1 MLLCTG
7 VKSVGSGNGR
17 QQSSVF
23 ALCLVLSLVL
33 SLALSLGPPEVL
45 LEAPVLTPVVTA
57 WAGGTGDDVQERHG
71 SCGGSTCPSPRD

>member
-1 MLLCTG
+1 VLLCTG

-23 ALCLVLSLVL
+23 ALSLVL